1 MIEPAAWQIMP
12 ANWRDLNELRQIEK
26 ICFGDDAW
34 PLLDLV
40 AVLTFSGV
48 IRLKAVTSERMVG
61 FIGGEVNSREGTG
74 WITTI
79 GVLPDYRRQGI
90 AQALLSACE
99 EQLGTARVR
108 LSVRRSNLAA
118 IALYQKTGYFQA
130 GVWPAYYY
138 DREDALILEKKR

>member
-1 MIEPAAWQIMP
+1 VIEPAAWQIMP
-12 ANWRDLNELRQIEK
+12 ANWRDLNDLRQIEK
-26 ICFGDDAW
+26 VCFADDAW

-40 AVLTFSGV
+40 AVLTFSGI
-48 IRLKAVTSERMVG
+48 IRLKAVANERMIG
-61 FIGGEVNSREGTG
+61 FVGGEVNSREGVG

-79 GVLPDYRRQGI
+79 GVLPEYRRQGI
-90 AQALLSACE
+90 AQALLAACE

-118 IALYQKTGYFQA
+118 IHLYQKMGYFQA